1 MAMQKKVIDQNQFE
15 QLCQIQCT
23 KDEICAV
30 LDVSDKTLDR
40 WCKETYKTSF
50 SDIFR
55 QKRQGGC
62 ASLRAKQWKLASKSP
77 AMAIFLGKQFLGQ
90 TDKVETHFDASE
102 VNAINKAMITD
113 VAKERSIEDFE

>member
-1 MAMQKKVIDQNQFE
+1 MASKKIINQKQFE

-50 SDIFR
+50 SYIFR
-55 QKRQGGC
+55 QKRKGGC
-62 ASLRAKQWKLASKSP
+62 ASLRL
-77 AMAIFLGKQFLGQ
+77 
-90 TDKVETHFDASE
+90 
-102 VNAINKAMITD
+102 
-113 VAKERSIEDFE
+113 